1 MWSGNV
7 SQRSE
12 TAVKIFSQNRGASWP
27 LLFHHLGTESRMCHF
42 PPYTPQ
48 ICVQAQSPRILESYT
63 IEYILRRGLRVRV
76 PVFSHTE
83 TLCKP
88 APLCL
93 STTGE
98 GTSRH
103 QLITLLSS
111 SLCEKISPP
120 QTPYYSWGH
129 GLSVLFTTVSPA
141 LPGPALGLIF
151 PDFSWKHL
159 TKPPSLPSHTIPAP
173 KKKDNFLPLNA
184 YSTQSKL

>member
-1 MWSGNV
+1 M
-7 SQRSE
+7 
-12 TAVKIFSQNRGASWP
+12 KIFSQNRGASWP

-111 SLCEKISPP
+111 SLCEKKSPLP
-120 QTPYYSWGH
+120 KHHIIHEDMDS
-129 GLSVLFTTVSPA
+129 LSC
-141 LPGPALGLIF
+141 
-151 PDFSWKHL
+151 
-159 TKPPSLPSHTIPAP
+159 
-173 KKKDNFLPLNA
+173 LPLCL
-184 YSTQSKL
+184 QHCLVLP